1 MEIVPELRFGHA
13 KRLPMFLQ
21 TEAAECGLA
30 AIGMVACFHGHRVD
44 LAALRRRFTV
54 SLKGSTLAFLMQVA
68 GRLNLAPRPLRLE
81 LDELIQLRAPCILHW
96 DLNHFVVLKAVDA
109 RGATVHDP
117 AFGVRRLTHAQ
128 LSKHFTGIALELT
141 PTNEFKALD
150 DRRRIRLRD
159 LLGTVTGL
167 RRSLAQIFVMALAL
181 QAIAIVTPFY
191 MQWAVDGAVV
201 SADRD
206 LLTVLGLGFLLLT
219 IVQVILT
226 AVRSW
231 VVLYLST
238 TLNLQWLANVFSH
251 LLRLPVSYFEKR
263 HLGDVVSRFGAVNTI
278 QRTLTSSFVEALI
291 DGVMAIATL
300 AMMFV
305 YSAMLS
311 AVAIM
316 AVLSY
321 GVLRWAFYDPLKR
334 ATEEQIV
341 HTAKQQSHFLETV
354 RGVQSIKLFGR
365 QEERRSRWLNLV
377 VDAVNQDLVTQ
388 KLGLG
393 FRSANGLVFGVERIS
408 IVWLGALL
416 VLDSAFSIGMLF
428 AFMSYKD
435 QFSARVAGLI
445 DKMIDL
451 RMLNLQ
457 GERLADI
464 VLTPPEQAAQDAAPQ
479 AMDASLE
486 VRELSFRYSDMEP
499 FVLLNCSFSVAPGES
514 VAIVGASG
522 GGKTTLVKLMLGLL
536 APTDGKIFAGG
547 LDIQKLG
554 IDRYRKLVGTVMQD
568 DQLFAGSIADN
579 ICFFDPSPD
588 QSAIEHFARMAAVH
602 DDIAAMP
609 MGYNTLIGDM
619 GTVLSGGQKQRVLIA
634 RALYRQPGVLMLD
647 EATSHLDVGREKA
660 VSEALRAS
668 RVTRIIVAHRP
679 ETIMS
684 ADRVVTLEGG
694 KVVSDRRKAEAGERL
709 LASAPPLLPDASV
722 EPAAAPVTSPPS
734 PSSPGERSERNA
746 AK

>member
-1 MEIVPELRFGHA
+1 VEILAALRFGA
-13 KRLPMFLQ
+13 TRRLPVFLQ

-30 AIGMVACFHGHRVD
+30 SVGMVACYHGHRID

-54 SLKGSTLAFLMQVA
+54 SLKGATLAFLMQAA
-68 GRLNLAPRPLRLE
+68 GKMHLAPRPLRLE
-81 LDELIQLRAPCILHW
+81 LGELPQLRAPCILHW
-96 DLNHFVVLKAVDA
+96 DLNHFVVLKAADA
-109 RGATVHDP
+109 RGVVIHDP
-117 AFGVRRLTHAQ
+117 AVGIRRLSVAEVST
-128 LSKHFTGIALELT
+128 HFTGIALELT
-141 PTNEFKALD
+141 PTSDFKAED
-150 DRRRIRLRD
+150 DRRRVRLRD
-159 LLGTVTGL
+159 LLGPVTGL
-167 RRSLAQIFVMALAL
+167 RRSLSQIFLLALAL
-181 QAIAIVTPFY
+181 QAIAVVLPFY

-219 IVQVILT
+219 VVQVALT

-238 TLNLQWLANVFSH
+238 TLNLQWVANVFSH

-291 DGVMAIATL
+291 DGVMAAATL

-305 YSAMLS
+305 YSTTLTT
-311 AVAIM
+311 VAIV
-316 AVLSY
+316 AVVLYGLS
-321 GVLRWAFYDPLKR
+321 RWAFYDPLRR
-334 ATEEQIV
+334 ATEEHIV

-393 FRSANGLVFGVERIS
+393 FRSANALVFGAERIT
-408 IVWLGALL
+408 IIWLGSLL
-416 VLDSAFSIGMLF
+416 VLDNAFSIGMLF
-428 AFMSYKD
+428 AFISYKD

-464 VLTPPEQAAQDAAPQ
+464 VLTAPEPETADVSHEAV
-479 AMDASLE
+479 DASLE

-499 FVLLNCSFSVAPGES
+499 FVLLGCSFTVEPGDS
-514 VAIVGASG
+514 VAIVGVSG

-547 LDIQKLG
+547 LDIHKLG
-554 IDRYRKLVGTVMQD
+554 IDRYRRLVGTVMQD

-588 QSAIEHFARMAAVH
+588 QAAIEHFARLAAVH

-609 MGYNTLIGDM
+609 MAYNTLIGDM
-619 GTVLSGGQKQRVLIA
+619 GAALSGGQKQRILLA
-634 RALYRQPGVLMLD
+634 RALYKRPRILFLD
-647 EATSHLDVGREKA
+647 EATSALDVQKEKA
-660 VSEALRAS
+660 VNEAIRSLKL
-668 RVTRIIVAHRP
+668 TRIIIAHRP
-679 ETIMS
+679 ETIAS
-684 ADRVVTLEGG
+684 AERVIVLQAG
-694 KVVSDRRKAEAGERL
+694 KVAQDLRRVPRAEA
-709 LASAPPLLPDASV
+709 
-722 EPAAAPVTSPPS
+722 AA
-734 PSSPGERSERNA
+734 G
-746 AK
+746 

>member
-68 GRLNLAPRPLRLE
+68 GRLNLAPRALRLE

-109 RGATVHDP
+109 RGAVVHDP

-141 PTNEFKALD
+141 PTAEFKALD

-159 LLGTVTGL
+159 LLGPVTGL
-167 RRSLAQIFVMALAL
+167 HRSLAQIFVMALAL

-251 LLRLPVSYFEKR
+251 LLGLPVSYFEKR
-263 HLGDVVSRFGAVNTI
+263 HLGDVVSRFGAVTTI

-311 AVAIM
+311 AVAIV

-321 GVLRWAFYDPLKR
+321 GVLRWVFYDPLKR

-464 VLTPPEQAAQDAAPQ
+464 VLTPPEQAAQDAAAQ

-588 QSAIEHFARMAAVH
+588 QSAVEHFARMAAVH

-619 GTVLSGGQKQRVLIA
+619 GAALSGGQKQRILLA
-634 RALYRQPGVLMLD
+634 RALYKRPRLLFLD
-647 EATSHLDVGREKA
+647 EATSALDVPKEKA
-660 VSEALRAS
+660 VNDAIRSLKL
-668 RVTRIIVAHRP
+668 TRIIIAHRP
-679 ETIMS
+679 ETIAS
-684 ADRVVTLEGG
+684 AERVIVLQGG
-694 KVVSDRRKAEAGERL
+694 KVAQDLRRVAG
-709 LASAPPLLPDASV
+709 
-722 EPAAAPVTSPPS
+722 
-734 PSSPGERSERNA
+734 SEGRA
-746 AK
+746 V

>member
-1 MEIVPELRFGHA
+1 MEIVADLRFGWS
-13 KRLPMFLQ
+13 KRLPVFLQ

-30 AIGMVACFHGHRVD
+30 SIGMVACFHGHRVD

-68 GRLNLAPRPLRLE
+68 GRLQLAPRPLRLE
-81 LDELIQLRAPCILHW
+81 LGELAQLRAPCILHW
-96 DLNHFVVLKAVDA
+96 DLNHFVVLKSTDA
-109 RGATVHDP
+109 RGAVIHDP
-117 AFGVRRLTHAQ
+117 AFGVRRLTLAQ
-128 LSKHFTGIALELT
+128 VSKHFTGIALELT
-141 PTNEFKALD
+141 PTAQFKPVD
-150 DRRRIRLRD
+150 DRRKVRLRD
-159 LLGTVTGL
+159 LMGSVTGL
-167 RRSLAQIFVMALAL
+167 RRSLAQVFVLALAL
-181 QAIAIVTPFY
+181 QAIAVVAPFY

-206 LLTVLGLGFLLLT
+206 LLTVLGLGFLLLALM
-219 IVQVILT
+219 QVVLS

-231 VVLYLST
+231 IVLYLST

-263 HLGDVVSRFGAVNTI
+263 HLGDVVSRFGAVTTI
-278 QRTLTSSFVEALI
+278 QRTLTSGFVEALI
-291 DGVMAIATL
+291 DGVMASVTL
-300 AMMFV
+300 AMMLV
-305 YSAMLS
+305 YSAALT
-311 AVAIM
+311 AVATT
-316 AVLSY
+316 AVALY
-321 GVLRWAFYDPLKR
+321 ALLRWAFYDPLKR
-334 ATEEQIV
+334 ATEEHIV

-393 FRSANGLVFGVERIS
+393 FRSANGLVFGVERIA

-416 VLDSAFSIGMLF
+416 VLDGAFSIGMLF

-445 DKMIDL
+445 DKAIDL
-451 RMLNLQ
+451 RMLTLQ

-464 VLTPPEQAAQDAAPQ
+464 VLTPPEQESAHGAPE
-479 AMDASLE
+479 AIDASIE
-486 VRELSFRYSDMEP
+486 AREISFRYSDMEP
-499 FVLLNCSFSVAPGES
+499 FVLLNCSFRVEPGES
-514 VAIVGASG
+514 VAIVGVSG

-536 APTDGKIFAGG
+536 TPTDGKIFAGG

-588 QSAIEHFARMAAVH
+588 QEAIEHFARLAAVH

-609 MGYNTLIGDM
+609 MAYNTLIGDM
-619 GTVLSGGQKQRVLIA
+619 GAALSGGQKQRILLA
-634 RALYRQPGVLMLD
+634 RALYKRPRILFLD
-647 EATSHLDVGREKA
+647 EATSALDVQKERA
-660 VSEALRAS
+660 VNDAIRSLKLT
-668 RVTRIIVAHRP
+668 RVIIAHRP
-679 ETIMS
+679 ETIAS
-684 ADRVVTLEGG
+684 AERVIVLQAG
-694 KVVSDRRKAEAGERL
+694 KVSQDLRRVA
-709 LASAPPLLPDASV
+709 V
-722 EPAAAPVTSPPS
+722 
-734 PSSPGERSERNA
+734 
-746 AK
+746 

>member
-1 MEIVPELRFGHA
+1 
-13 KRLPMFLQ
+13 
-21 TEAAECGLA
+21 
-30 AIGMVACFHGHRVD
+30 
-44 LAALRRRFTV
+44 
-54 SLKGSTLAFLMQVA
+54 
-68 GRLNLAPRPLRLE
+68 
-81 LDELIQLRAPCILHW
+81 
-96 DLNHFVVLKAVDA
+96 
-109 RGATVHDP
+109 
-117 AFGVRRLTHAQ
+117 
-128 LSKHFTGIALELT
+128 
-141 PTNEFKALD
+141 
-150 DRRRIRLRD
+150 
-159 LLGTVTGL
+159 
-167 RRSLAQIFVMALAL
+167 
-181 QAIAIVTPFY
+181 
-191 MQWAVDGAVV
+191 
-201 SADRD
+201 
-206 LLTVLGLGFLLLT
+206 VLGLGFLLLT

-619 GTVLSGGQKQRVLIA
+619 GAALSGGQKQRILLA
-634 RALYRQPGVLMLD
+634 RALYKRPRILFLD
-647 EATSHLDVGREKA
+647 EATSALDVQKEKA
-660 VSEALRAS
+660 VNDAIRSLKL
-668 RVTRIIVAHRP
+668 TRIIIAHRP
-679 ETIMS
+679 ETIAS
-684 ADRVVTLEGG
+684 AERVIVLQGG
-694 KVVSDRRKAEAGERL
+694 KVAQDLRRVAG
-709 LASAPPLLPDASV
+709 
-722 EPAAAPVTSPPS
+722 
-734 PSSPGERSERNA
+734 SEGRA
-746 AK
+746 V